1 MHSLNTIQKLNAE
14 SFAPAIENLRRQ
26 GRDVVAT
33 YAGLALLSIE
43 SFSIRDEAI
52 AALQAP
58 TESPDEHRK
67 LFVGHP
73 GGEEQTKWPPLDAG
87 EQAVGNGAQGAIQGA
102 YSPQAPFTGSVI
114 HFSSLDEALGHL
126 FGLDK
131 R

>member
-58 TESPDEHRK
+58 TESPDLR
-67 LFVGHP
+67 
-73 GGEEQTKWPPLDAG
+73 
-87 EQAVGNGAQGAIQGA
+87 N
-102 YSPQAPFTGSVI
+102 
-114 HFSSLDEALGHL
+114 
-126 FGLDK
+126 
-131 R
+131 